1 MLYHSQLDWFQF
13 LEDVSSLLQEALSAL
28 TDWRGAAG
36 FLTLCGSVL
45 TETWAHLD
53 QVTSMTRGSTT
64 QVPLTTLKLRVSLT
78 TLSGHSHTE
87 FKTCNSPPVSQ
98 NWRSLLDGRRRP
110 VSYDTALRFTF
121 INSQQRVMSD
131 CFILTHYTLFWQS
144 VSPSS
149 AHQQHS
155 HTKIASVQ
163 NVTTVMSSALVRWSV
178 WSQVYI
184 YIYLNYCKYL
194 NQIIKD
200 TMYPLPRGLMW
211 SLSEMTLLS
220 EQHRVF

>member
-1 MLYHSQLDWFQF
+1 MWECPYRDL
-13 LEDVSSLLQEALSAL
+13 
-28 TDWRGAAG
+28 
-36 FLTLCGSVL
+36 GSPWPSNL
-45 TETWAHLD
+45 HDERIND
-53 QVTSMTRGSTT
+53 P

-98 NWRSLLDGRRRP
+98 NWRSPLDGRRRP

-211 SLSEMTLLS
+211 SHSIVCLSNMVSFFLWCWHFLNI
-220 EQHRVF
+220 